1 MQGKCYMFKEIS
13 FAAPTLLSQVSG
25 DRKHTFLML
34 KVIAAR
40 PIPIALYCCLW
51 PMIPW
56 HLYDGSINPHQWAA
70 QVLSPQ
76 HALEPDWVSA
86 QQQGCKSRFPIG
98 STRYP
103 TKSGYLNNGHI
114 WYVGIWYVYEC
125 VYGSPWIWNLD
136 KIWAFQKKS
145 SRPTRI
151 TRINS
156 FVHSSHYNSLFSWD
170 LREGSNY
177 YLVVFFCKG
186 GGTLV
191 LRQK

>member
-1 MQGKCYMFKEIS
+1 MFKEIS

-86 QQQGCKSRFPIG
+86 QQQGCKSRFPPG

-103 TKSGYLNNGHI
+103 TKIGYLNNGHI
-114 WYVGIWYVYEC
+114 
-125 VYGSPWIWNLD
+125 
-136 KIWAFQKKS
+136 
-145 SRPTRI
+145 
-151 TRINS
+151 
-156 FVHSSHYNSLFSWD
+156 
-170 LREGSNY
+170 
-177 YLVVFFCKG
+177 
-186 GGTLV
+186 
-191 LRQK
+191 